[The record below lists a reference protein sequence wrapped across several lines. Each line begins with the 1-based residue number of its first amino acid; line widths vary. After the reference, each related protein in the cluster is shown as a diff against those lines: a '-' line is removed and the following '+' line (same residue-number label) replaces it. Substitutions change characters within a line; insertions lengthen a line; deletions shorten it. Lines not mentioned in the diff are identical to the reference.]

1 MIPELQTSGPV
12 YLGYT
17 GPLVQI
23 SPLENFSYAYYRNR
37 LEKPPEVCYNGISF

>member
-12 YLGYT
+12 FLGYT
-17 GPLVQI
+17 GPRVEI
-23 SPLENFSYAYYRNR
+23 SPQENFSYAFYRNR